1 MSTSPGSDIMRN
13 LTEAARA
20 HPVSTALIGMG
31 VLWLFTGARGIDTI
45 LMPARG
51 GRDDDAASTA
61 RAGEAPGGTA
71 KDMHETSVGLGSAGS
86 DHPDEIPQMP
96 GSLFD
101 DIRANVAE
109 LFQAQPLA
117 LGAVGLA
124 IGAAV
129 GASLPVS
136 ETEGAYVGESS
147 QFVKNKAGEII
158 GEQAERTANIGRRVI
173 NAVSDEARQQGLT
186 PTDLKAAAN
195 KISNKVGRVADAA
208 RGHGPS

>member
-20 HPVSTALIGMG
+20 NPVSTALIGMG
-31 VLWLFTGARGIDTI
+31 VLWLFTGGRGIDTI
-45 LMPARG
+45 LMPARSA
-51 GRDDDAASTA
+51 RDDDAASAA
-61 RAGEAPGGTA
+61 RAGQAPGGTT
-71 KDMHETSVGLGSAGS
+71 KDMHETRFGLGSAGS
-86 DHPDEIPQMP
+86 DHPDEIPRMP

-147 QFVKNKAGEII
+147 QFVKNKASEII

-173 NAVSDEARQQGLT
+173 NAVSDEAQQQGLT

-208 RGHGPS
+208 RGHEPS